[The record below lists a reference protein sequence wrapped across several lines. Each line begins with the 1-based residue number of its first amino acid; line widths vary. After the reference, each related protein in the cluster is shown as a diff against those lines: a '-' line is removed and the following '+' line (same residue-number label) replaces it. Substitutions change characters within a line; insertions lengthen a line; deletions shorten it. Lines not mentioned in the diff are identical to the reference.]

1 MIEPYVA
8 LVFGVVCA
16 AIGGELFVR
25 GSVGLASW
33 ARISPGIVGATVA
46 AFATSSPEL
55 SVSISSAV
63 AGKPQI
69 ALGDALGSNVVNV
82 ALILGAA
89 LAISGI
95 QSTDAGLKRDFPVAL
110 LVPVITGVLLLDGEL
125 SRLDGG
131 LMLCAFIA
139 WLIATTVEARRQRS
153 AAEQILG
160 AHRLGR
166 AVAYCVLGLISL
178 SAAGYFIVSGA
189 RSIAT
194 QFGIG
199 EFVVGATVVAIG
211 TSVPELATAIVA
223 KVRGHD
229 EVGLGTILGSN
240 IFNGLFIVAVAA
252 TIHPIVV
259 DWRAVFVALI
269 FGLVA
274 LACSYPQRNGFIER
288 RRGFFLL
295 TIYVIYVTT
304 VLQLAGSAASH

>member
-95 QSTDAGLKRDFPVAL
+95 QSTDAGLKRDFTVAL
-110 LVPVITGVLLLDGEL
+110 LVPVITGVLL
-125 SRLDGG
+125 
-131 LMLCAFIA
+131 MLCAFAA
-139 WLIATTVEARRQRS
+139 WLVATTVEARRQRS

-160 AHRLGR
+160 AQRLWR

-194 QFGIG
+194 EFGIG
-199 EFVVGATVVAIG
+199 EFVVGATVVAVG

-223 KVRGHD
+223 KLRGHD

-259 DWRAVFVALI
+259 DWRAVFVALT

-295 TIYVIYVTT
+295 AIYVIYVTT